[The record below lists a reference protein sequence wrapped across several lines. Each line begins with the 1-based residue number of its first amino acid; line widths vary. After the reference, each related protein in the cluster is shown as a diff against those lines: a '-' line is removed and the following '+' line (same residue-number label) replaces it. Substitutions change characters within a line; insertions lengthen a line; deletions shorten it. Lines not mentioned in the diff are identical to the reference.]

1 MSQLNEMLG
10 CRYPIIQGPIGSMN
24 NPAMVAAI
32 SEAGAYG
39 MLALGFISNVEEA
52 KTLVGSVRKLTDKP
66 FGANI
71 VLMNP
76 LNREIL
82 EVLAGAGVKTVTTSV
97 GQPGKVYP
105 AIHELGMKGI
115 HVVLS
120 LAHAVR
126 AAESGADGLVVVG
139 AEAGGLRSRNTES
152 STMVLVPLVCDHVSV
167 PVVAAGGIADA
178 RGYRAALALG
188 AQGVQI
194 GTRFLASAE
203 STVHEKW
210 KEAVLNCV
218 DGGTDLLP
226 VMKVLMTRAII
237 TPGIR
242 KLMDDPAVNL
252 EEALQYVDRVKAWDT
267 GDFENAIPGAGQ
279 VSALIREIKP
289 VKEII
294 EEMVSSPYR

>member
-1 MSQLNEMLG
+1 MNNILEMLG

-24 NPAMVAAI
+24 NPAMVAAV

-39 MLALGFISNVEEA
+39 LLALGFISEVEEV
-52 KTLVGSVRKLTDKP
+52 KRLVGAVQELTDKP

-76 LNREIL
+76 LAREIL
-82 EVLAGAGVKTVTTSV
+82 EVLDRAGVKTVTTSV
-97 GQPGKVYP
+97 GPPGKIYP
-105 AIHELGMKGI
+105 ILHDLGMKGI

-120 LAHAVR
+120 LAHAMK
-126 AAESGADGLVVVG
+126 AEESGADGLVVVG
-139 AEAGGLRSRNTES
+139 SEAGGLRSRNSES
-152 STMVLVPLVCDHVSV
+152 STMVLVPLVADTVSI
-167 PVVAAGGIADA
+167 PIVAAGGIADS

-194 GTRFLASAE
+194 GTRFLVSKE

-210 KEAVLNCV
+210 KEAVISCG

-226 VMKVLMTRAII
+226 VKNMMTRAVI

-242 KLMDDPAVNL
+242 KLIDDPAVDL
-252 EEALQYVDRVKAWDT
+252 EAELQKIDRIQAWDK
-267 GDFENAIPGAGQ
+267 GDFENAIAGAGQ
-279 VSALIREIKP
+279 VSALIRDVKS

-294 EEMVSSPYR
+294 EEMVS

>member
-1 MSQLNEMLG
+1 MSKLLDMLG
-10 CRYPIIQGPIGSMN
+10 SLYPIIQGPIGSMN

-39 MLALGFISNVEEA
+39 MLALGFINDIEEA
-52 KTLVGSVRKLTDKP
+52 KHLVGEVRKLTKKS

-82 EVLAGAGVKTVTTSV
+82 EVLSGAGVKTVTTSV

-105 AIHELGMKGI
+105 IIHELGMKGI

-120 LAHAVR
+120 LAHAVK
-126 AAESGADGLVVVG
+126 AEASGADAIVAVG
-139 AEAGGLRSRNTES
+139 SEAGGLRSRNSES
-152 STMVLVPLVCDHVSV
+152 STMVLVPLVCDNVSI
-167 PVVAAGGIADA
+167 PVVAAGGIADS
-178 RGYRAALALG
+178 RGYQAALALG

-194 GTRFLASAE
+194 GTRFLASKE

-210 KEAVLNCV
+210 KEMVVNCG

-226 VMKVLMTRAII
+226 IMKNLMTRAVI
-237 TPGIR
+237 TPGIG
-242 KLMDDPAVNL
+242 KLMNDPNINF
-252 EEALQYVDRVKAWDT
+252 EEELQKIDRAKAWDK
-267 GDFENAIPGAGQ
+267 GDFEHAIPGAGQ
-279 VSALIREIKP
+279 VSALIKNIKP
-289 VKEII
+289 VRDII
-294 EEMVSSPYR
+294 NEMVSSK

>member
-1 MSQLNEMLG
+1 MSQISEMLG

-39 MLALGFISNVEEA
+39 MLALGFISEVEEA
-52 KTLVGSVRKLTDKP
+52 KRLVGAVRSLTDKP

-76 LNREIL
+76 LNRQIL

-105 AIHELGMKGI
+105 TIHDLGMKGI
-115 HVVLS
+115 HVVLA
-120 LAHAVR
+120 LAHAVK
-126 AAESGADGLVVVG
+126 AEASGADGLVVVG
-139 AEAGGLRSRNTES
+139 SEAGGLRSRNAES
-152 STMVLVPLVCDHVSV
+152 TTMVLVPLVVDHVSI
-167 PVVAAGGIADA
+167 PVVAAGGIADS

-194 GTRFLASAE
+194 GTRFLASLE

-210 KEAVLNCV
+210 KEAVINCN

-226 VMKVLMTRAII
+226 VMKILMTRAVI

-242 KLMDDPAVNL
+242 KLLDDPTVNL
-252 EEALQYVDRVKAWDT
+252 EEALQYVDRVKAWEE
-267 GDFENAIPGAGQ
+267 GDFDNAIAGAGQ

-289 VKEII
+289 VKDII
-294 EEMVSSPYR
+294 AEMVS

>member
-1 MSQLNEMLG
+1 MNNILDMLG

-24 NPAMVAAI
+24 NPAMVAAV

-39 MLALGFISNVEEA
+39 LLALGFISEVEEA
-52 KTLVGSVRKLTDKP
+52 KRLVGAVQELTDKP

-76 LNREIL
+76 LAREIL
-82 EVLAGAGVKTVTTSV
+82 EVLDRAGVKTVTTSV
-97 GQPGKVYP
+97 GPPGKIYP
-105 AIHELGMKGI
+105 IIHDLGMKGI

-120 LAHAVR
+120 LAHAMK
-126 AAESGADGLVVVG
+126 AEESGADGLVVVG
-139 AEAGGLRSRNTES
+139 SEAGGLRSRNSES
-152 STMVLVPLVCDHVSV
+152 STMVLVPLVADIVSI
-167 PVVAAGGIADA
+167 PIVAAGGIADS

-194 GTRFLASAE
+194 GTRFLVSKE

-210 KEAVLNCV
+210 KEAVISCG

-226 VMKVLMTRAII
+226 VKNMMTRAII

-242 KLMDDPAVNL
+242 KLIDDPAVDL
-252 EEALQYVDRVKAWDT
+252 EAELQKIDRIQAWDK
-267 GDFENAIPGAGQ
+267 GDFENAIAGAGQ
-279 VSALIREIKP
+279 VSALIRDVKS

-294 EEMVSSPYR
+294 EEMVS

>member
-1 MSQLNEMLG
+1 MNNILEMLG

-24 NPAMVAAI
+24 NPAMVAAV

-39 MLALGFISNVEEA
+39 LLALGFISEVEEV
-52 KTLVGSVRKLTDKP
+52 KRLVGAVQELTDKP

-76 LNREIL
+76 LAREIL
-82 EVLAGAGVKTVTTSV
+82 EVLDRAGVKTVTTSV
-97 GQPGKVYP
+97 GPPGKIYP
-105 AIHELGMKGI
+105 ILHDLGMKGI

-120 LAHAVR
+120 LAHAMK
-126 AAESGADGLVVVG
+126 AEESGADGLVVVG
-139 AEAGGLRSRNTES
+139 SEAGGLRSRNSES
-152 STMVLVPLVCDHVSV
+152 STMVLVPLVADTVSI
-167 PVVAAGGIADA
+167 PIVAGGGIADS

-194 GTRFLASAE
+194 GTRFLVSKE

-210 KEAVLNCV
+210 KEAVISCG

-226 VMKVLMTRAII
+226 VKNMMTRAVI

-242 KLMDDPAVNL
+242 KLIDDPAVDL
-252 EEALQYVDRVKAWDT
+252 EAELQKIDRIQAWDK
-267 GDFENAIPGAGQ
+267 GDFENAIAGAGQ
-279 VSALIREIKP
+279 VSALIRDVKS

-294 EEMVSSPYR
+294 EEMVS

>member
-1 MSQLNEMLG
+1 MSQLLDMLG
-10 CRYPIIQGPIGSMN
+10 CPYPIIQGPIGSMN
-24 NPAMVAAI
+24 NPAMVAAV

-39 MLALGFISNVEEA
+39 MLALGFIRGVEEA
-52 KTLVGSVRKLTDKP
+52 ERLVDEVRALTDKP

-105 AIHELGMKGI
+105 ILHDLGMKGI

-126 AAESGADGLVVVG
+126 AEASGADGLVVVG
-139 AEAGGLRSRNTES
+139 SEAGGLRSRNAES
-152 STMVLVPLVCDHVSV
+152 STMVLVPLVCDHVSI
-167 PVVAAGGIADA
+167 PVVAAGGIADS

-194 GTRFLASAE
+194 GTRFMTSRE
-203 STVHEKW
+203 STIHDKW
-210 KEAVLNCV
+210 KEAVINCG

-237 TPGIR
+237 TPGLR
-242 KLMDDPAVNL
+242 KLMDDPTVNL
-252 EEALQYVDRVKAWDT
+252 EEALEYGDRVKAWDL
-267 GDFENAIPGAGQ
+267 GDFDNAIPGAGQ

-294 EEMVSSPYR
+294 EEMVAF

>member
-1 MSQLNEMLG
+1 MNNILEMLG

-24 NPAMVAAI
+24 NPAMVAAV

-39 MLALGFISNVEEA
+39 LLALGFISEVEEV
-52 KTLVGSVRKLTDKP
+52 KRLVGAVQELTDKP

-76 LNREIL
+76 LAREML
-82 EVLAGAGVKTVTTSV
+82 EVLDRAGVKTVTTSV
-97 GQPGKVYP
+97 GPPGKIYP
-105 AIHELGMKGI
+105 ILHDLGMKGI

-120 LAHAVR
+120 LAHAMK
-126 AAESGADGLVVVG
+126 AEESGADGLVVVG
-139 AEAGGLRSRNTES
+139 SEAGGLRSRNSES
-152 STMVLVPLVCDHVSV
+152 STMVLVPLVADTVSI
-167 PVVAAGGIADA
+167 PIVAAGGIADS

-194 GTRFLASAE
+194 GTRFLVSKE

-210 KEAVLNCV
+210 KEAVISCG

-226 VMKVLMTRAII
+226 VKNMMTRAVI

-242 KLMDDPAVNL
+242 KLIDDPAVDL
-252 EEALQYVDRVKAWDT
+252 EAELQKIDRIQAWDK
-267 GDFENAIPGAGQ
+267 GDFENAIAGAGQ
-279 VSALIREIKP
+279 VSALIRDVKS

-294 EEMVSSPYR
+294 EEMVS

>member
-1 MSQLNEMLG
+1 MNNILDMLG

-24 NPAMVAAI
+24 NPAMVAAV

-39 MLALGFISNVEEA
+39 LLALGFISDLEDA
-52 KTLVGSVRKLTDKP
+52 KRLVGSVQELTDKP

-76 LNREIL
+76 RAREIL
-82 EVLAGAGVKTVTTSV
+82 ETLAGAGVKTVTTSV
-97 GQPGKVYP
+97 GRPGEIYP
-105 AIHELGMKGI
+105 VIHDLGMQGI

-120 LAHAVR
+120 LAHAQK
-126 AAESGADGLVVVG
+126 AEESGADGLVVVG
-139 AEAGGLRSRNTES
+139 AEAGGLRSTGPES
-152 STMVLVPLVCDHVSV
+152 STMVLVPLVADTVSI
-167 PVVAAGGIADA
+167 PIVAAGGIADS

-194 GTRFLASAE
+194 GTRFLVSKE

-210 KEAVLNCV
+210 KEAVIACG

-226 VMKVLMTRAII
+226 VGNMMTRAVI
-237 TPGIR
+237 TPSIR
-242 KLMDDPAVNL
+242 KLMDDPAVDL
-252 EEALQYVDRVKAWDT
+252 EAELQKTDRFRAWDK
-267 GDFENAIPGAGQ
+267 GDVEHAIPGAGQ
-279 VSALIREIKP
+279 VSALIRDVKS

-294 EEMVSSPYR
+294 EEMVS

>member
-1 MSQLNEMLG
+1 MNNILDMLG

-24 NPAMVAAI
+24 NPAMVAAV

-39 MLALGFISNVEEA
+39 LLALGFISEVEEV
-52 KTLVGSVRKLTDKP
+52 KRLVGAVQELTDKP

-76 LNREIL
+76 LAREIL
-82 EVLAGAGVKTVTTSV
+82 EVLDRAGVKTVTTSV
-97 GQPGKVYP
+97 GPPGKIYP
-105 AIHELGMKGI
+105 ILHDLGMKGI

-120 LAHAVR
+120 LAHAMK
-126 AAESGADGLVVVG
+126 AEESGADGLVVVG
-139 AEAGGLRSRNTES
+139 SEAGGLRSRNSES
-152 STMVLVPLVCDHVSV
+152 STMVLVPLVADTVSI
-167 PVVAAGGIADA
+167 PIVAAGGIADS

-194 GTRFLASAE
+194 GTRFLVSKE

-210 KEAVLNCV
+210 KEAVISCG

-226 VMKVLMTRAII
+226 VKNMMTRAVI

-242 KLMDDPAVNL
+242 KLIDDPAVDL
-252 EEALQYVDRVKAWDT
+252 EAELQKIDRIQAWDK
-267 GDFENAIPGAGQ
+267 GDFENAIAGAGQ
-279 VSALIREIKP
+279 VSALIRDVKS

-294 EEMVSSPYR
+294 EEMVS